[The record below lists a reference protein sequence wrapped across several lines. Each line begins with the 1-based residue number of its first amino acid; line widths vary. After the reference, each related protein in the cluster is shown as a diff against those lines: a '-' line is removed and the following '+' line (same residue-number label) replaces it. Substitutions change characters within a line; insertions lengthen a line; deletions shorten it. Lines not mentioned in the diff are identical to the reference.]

1 MTILLASSVRT
12 LGFIEM
18 KHSRPH
24 DLKSSSNVSLPFAWI
39 TGPRKTCKD
48 FSNTYDLIQTFALLL
63 ASIKSDK
70 FSEVTTLWSP
80 KALRCLSALPIDVVA
95 ANQALVVTSR
105 LYCN

>member
-1 MTILLASSVRT
+1 M
-12 LGFIEM
+12 G
-18 KHSRPH
+18 
-24 DLKSSSNVSLPFAWI
+24 DLFVLIIGQPAVNLSLI
-39 TGPRKTCKD
+39 TCKK
-48 FSNTYDLIQTFALLL
+48 FQQKLTYDLIQTFALLL

-95 ANQALVVTSR
+95 ANQATLVLTSR

>member
-1 MTILLASSVRT
+1 MKGITHPYSMIEFAGSSKFVEKISACSSRDKQNILK
-12 LGFIEM
+12 GF
-18 KHSRPH
+18 KQK
-24 DLKSSSNVSLPFAWI
+24 L
-39 TGPRKTCKD
+39 
-48 FSNTYDLIQTFALLL
+48 TYNLIQTLALLL

-95 ANQALVVTSR
+95 ANQATLVVTSR